1 MTTEVAISR
10 SLSLE
15 DLEARIG
22 QEIGLSDWHEIT
34 QDLIDRFAA
43 VTGDDQFIHV
53 DPARAAAETPFGGTI
68 AHGFLTLSLL
78 SLFGREALPAIKG
91 RVMGINYGFDQVRF
105 LSPVRSGSR
114 VRGRFTLASLDRRAE
129 RQILLRYAVT
139 VEIEGVAKPALAA
152 EWLTMAVMA

>member
-1 MTTEVAISR
+1 MSETALPSR
-10 SLSLE
+10 TLSVE
-15 DLEARIG
+15 DLEARLG
-22 QEIGLSDWHEIT
+22 QEIGLSDWHNVT

-78 SLFGREALPAIKG
+78 SQFGREALPRIKD
-91 RVMGINYGFDQVRF
+91 RAMGINYGFDQVRF
-105 LSPVRSGSR
+105 LSPVKCGAR
-114 VRGRFTLASLDRRAE
+114 VRGRFTLTSLDRRAE
-129 RQILLRYAVT
+129 RQMLLRHVVT
-139 VEIEGVAKPALAA
+139 VEIEGIAKPALAA

>member
-1 MTTEVAISR
+1 MTDAALSR
-10 SLSLE
+10 TLSVE

-78 SLFGREALPAIKG
+78 SQFGREALPAIKG
-91 RVMGINYGFDQVRF
+91 RAMGINYGFDQIRF
-105 LSPVRSGSR
+105 LSPVRSGAR
-114 VRGRFTLASLDRRAE
+114 VRGRFTLASLERRAE
-129 RQILLRYAVT
+129 RQILLKHAVT